1 MTSDPAHGSE
11 LSMFTQIDY
20 AVADAIATIT
30 LQRPDRLNAFT
41 HTMADELVAACDLA
55 ENDDTVRAVVVTGSG
70 RAFCA
75 GADLDPQAA
84 QFSQE
89 PRPDQVF
96 EDGVPRDIGGVVS
109 LRFAAMLK
117 PTIAAINGPAVGI
130 GATMTLPMDI
140 RIASDTARFGFV
152 FVRRNLVPEAAS
164 SWFLPR
170 VVGMSKAMEW
180 VVTGRV
186 FDAPEAHAAG
196 LISEVIADG
205 GVLDAAY
212 VLAREITEN
221 ASPVA
226 VASAKQM
233 LWAMSGAE
241 SPWAAHELDSRVLH
255 ELVASTDFAEGV
267 AAFLE
272 RRKPQFGLR
281 PRTDL
286 PAAIARWPR
295 GS

>member
-1 MTSDPAHGSE
+1 MAPDHPA
-11 LSMFTQIDY
+11 FTQIDY
-20 AVADAIATIT
+20 CVVGAIATIT
-30 LQRPDRLNAFT
+30 LQRPDKLNAFT
-41 HTMADELVAACDLA
+41 RVMADELVAACDLA
-55 ENDDTVRAVVVTGSG
+55 EGDDDVRAVVVTGSG

-84 QFSQE
+84 KLDQA
-89 PRPDQVF
+89 PDADLLF
-96 EDGVPRDIGGVVS
+96 ADGVPRDTGGVVA

-117 PTIAAINGPAVGI
+117 PVIAAINGPAVGV

-152 FVRRNLVPEAAS
+152 FVRRSLVPEAAS

-186 FDAPEAHAAG
+186 FDAAEAHAAG
-196 LISEVIADG
+196 LVSDVITDG

-212 VLAREITEN
+212 RIAGEIVEN
-221 ASPVA
+221 GSPVA
-226 VASAKQM
+226 VAAAKQM
-233 LWAMSGAE
+233 LWAMSGADN
-241 SPWAAHELDSRVLH
+241 PWAAHELDSRVLQ
-255 ELVASTDFAEGV
+255 ELMASADFAEGV
-267 AAFLE
+267 SAFLQ

-281 PRTDL
+281 PRHDL
-286 PAAIARWPR
+286 PAAITRWPGR
-295 GS
+295 GVI

>member
-1 MTSDPAHGSE
+1 
-11 LSMFTQIDY
+11 MFTQIDY

-30 LQRPDRLNAFT
+30 LQRPDKLNAFT
-41 HTMADELVAACDLA
+41 HTMAAELVAACDLA
-55 ENDDTVRAVVVTGSG
+55 EDDDTVRAVVVTGSG

-75 GADLDPQAA
+75 GADLDPRAA

-89 PRPDQVF
+89 PQPELVF
-96 EDGVPRDIGGVVS
+96 DDGVPRDIGGVVA

-117 PTIAAINGPAVGI
+117 PVVAAINGPAVGI

-140 RIASDTARFGFV
+140 RIASEGARFGFV
-152 FVRRNLVPEAAS
+152 FVRRGLVPEAAS

-170 VVGMSKAMEW
+170 LVGMSKAMEW

-186 FDAPEAHAAG
+186 FDAAEAHAAG
-196 LISEVIADG
+196 LVSEVVAGD

-212 VLAREITEN
+212 ALAREIAAN
-221 ASPVA
+221 CAPVS
-226 VASAKQM
+226 VAAAKQM
-233 LWAMSGAE
+233 LWAMSGTE
-241 SPWAAHELDSRVLH
+241 SPWAAHELDSHVLH
-255 ELVASTDFAEGV
+255 DLVASADFAEGV
-267 AAFLE
+267 AAFLQ
-272 RRKPQFGLR
+272 RRKPQFGMR

-286 PAAIARWPR
+286 PASITGWPL

>member
-1 MTSDPAHGSE
+1 MAPDQP
-11 LSMFTQIDY
+11 LFTQIDY
-20 AVADAIATIT
+20 SVADAVATIT
-30 LQRPDRLNAFT
+30 LRRPDKLNAFT
-41 HTMADELVAACDLA
+41 HVMAGELVAACDLA
-55 ENDDTVRAVVVTGSG
+55 DGDDEVRAVVVTGSG

-75 GADLDPQAA
+75 GADLDPKAA
-84 QFSQE
+84 EFSQE
-89 PRPDQVF
+89 PDADLLF
-96 EDGVPRDIGGVVS
+96 DDGVPRDTGGVVA

-117 PTIAAINGPAVGI
+117 PVIAAINGPAVGI

-152 FVRRNLVPEAAS
+152 FVRRSLVPEAAS

-186 FDAPEAHAAG
+186 FDAAEAHAAG
-196 LISEVIADG
+196 LVSEVIADG

-212 VLAREITEN
+212 RIAGEIVGN

-226 VASAKQM
+226 VAAAKQM
-233 LWAMSGAE
+233 LWSMSGADN
-241 SPWAAHELDSRVLH
+241 PWAAHELDSRVLQ
-255 ELVASTDFAEGV
+255 ELVASADFAEGV
-267 AAFLE
+267 TAFLE

-281 PRTDL
+281 PRHDL
-286 PAAIARWPR
+286 PAAITRWPGR
-295 GS
+295 